1 MISRSLVMVK
11 VILILFMLALMACNK
26 ETNSNYLFIIVE
38 NLNSKTIYCNNDEA
52 QKNRSG
58 FDVIC
63 EEFNRFTH
71 VYTTS
76 TQVLP
81 AYTSLLTGL
90 YPYSHNLRT
99 NVDSYLSS
107 EFKTNIETLKE
118 NKNYRT
124 YFLSGGEPFFRKSG
138 IHQGFDVFDDHISSE
153 RDFRPLKE
161 QIPLFFDILR
171 DGRDTPFLG
180 VIHIA
185 DLKYPLKET
194 QNELGESRNLSFES
208 QLEEVDEK
216 LFQLFRR
223 MKAEKIWDNT
233 KIIIVGLNGKP
244 NVDFNLD
251 FPPLSLKSDN
261 TQVGFYFKDIKR
273 NTINTK
279 PQTIN
284 TALSLKDIGRIFT
297 TSFSQKKQNLPSF
310 SELEELESFEKPSD
324 EYIVI
329 ESAWA
334 KTNAV
339 GEIRAAIIDENQ
351 LFIFDRQT
359 QLYNKL
365 SDGNEQY
372 PQPINQHLKEKIEN
386 YTQYLKEKNFEA
398 FSFTPDL
405 YQLISDIESLNKG
418 NYTFNKKTELYDYFS
433 LLYFI
438 EKKDVKKIDE
448 IRKRYLTL
456 SEDPCLKYFPSVI
469 LATGNKKKCS
479 DALSNFFVEHSLQQK
494 NPEKENRIQFL
505 NEFNNFNIL
514 KNSYR
519 KNLKVN
525 LDYYK
530 KDHFKVEN
538 LKSYFYLALITN

>member
-1 MISRSLVMVK
+1 MMVK
-11 VILILFMLALMACNK
+11 VILILFMLSLMACNK
-26 ETNSNYLFIIVE
+26 ETNSNYLFILVE
-38 NLNSKTIYCNNDEA
+38 NLNSKTIYCNNDDA
-52 QKNRSG
+52 QKSRSG
-58 FDVIC
+58 FEIIC

-76 TQVLP
+76 TQALP
-81 AYTSLLTGL
+81 AYASLLTGL

-99 NVDSYLSS
+99 NMDSYLSS
-107 EFKTNIETLKE
+107 EFKTNIEVLKE

-138 IHQGFDVFDDHISSE
+138 IHQGFDIFDDHINSE
-153 RDFRPLKE
+153 KDFRPLKE
-161 QIPLFFDILR
+161 QVSLFFDVLKER
-171 DGRDTPFLG
+171 RETPFLG
-180 VIHIA
+180 VIHIV
-185 DLKYPLKET
+185 DLKHPLKET

-233 KIIIVGLNGKP
+233 KIIVVGLNGKP
-244 NVDFNLD
+244 NINFNLD

-261 TQVGFYFKDIKR
+261 TQVGFYFKDIKK

-297 TSFSQKKQNLPSF
+297 TSFSQRKMGLAAI
-310 SELEELESFEKPSD
+310 SELEELEKFEKNAD

-329 ESAWA
+329 ESSWA
-334 KTNAV
+334 KINTV
-339 GEIRAAIIDENQ
+339 GEIRSAIIDENQ
-351 LFIFDRQT
+351 LFIFDKQL

-372 PQPINQHLKEKIEN
+372 PQPINLHLKDKIEN
-386 YTQYLKEKNFEA
+386 YIQYLKEKNFEA
-398 FSFTPDL
+398 FSFTSEL
-405 YQLISDIESLNKG
+405 YQLISDIDSLNKG
-418 NYTFNKKTELYDYFS
+418 DYTASKRTELYDYFS
-433 LLYFI
+433 LLYYI
-438 EKKDVKKIDE
+438 EKKDLKKIEE
-448 IRKRYLTL
+448 IRKRYSFLL
-456 SEDPCLKYFPSVI
+456 DDPCLKNFPSAM
-469 LATGNKKKCS
+469 LAAGNKKKCP
-479 DALSNFFVEHSLQQK
+479 DALSNFFVEHALQQK

-514 KNSYR
+514 KNTYR
-519 KNLKVN
+519 RNLRIN

-530 KDHFKVEN
+530 KDHFKLEN